1 MLPLLLVESFS
12 RAEGELSWLPLL
24 LTKEWCWGRRKDWR
38 EAFAID
44 GRRTEVRME
53 GREMRG
59 RETMIKE
66 WMGFTES

>member
-1 MLPLLLVESFS
+1 MLLLLLVESLS
-12 RAEGELSWLPLL
+12 SAEGELSWLPPV

-44 GRRTEVRME
+44 GRRTELRTE

-66 WMGFTES
+66 WMRFSES